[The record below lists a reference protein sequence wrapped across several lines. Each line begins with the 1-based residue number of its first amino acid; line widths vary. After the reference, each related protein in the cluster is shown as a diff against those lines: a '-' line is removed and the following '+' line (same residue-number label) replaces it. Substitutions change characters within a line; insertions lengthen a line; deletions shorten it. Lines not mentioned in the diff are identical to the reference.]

1 MRRTLASYA
10 EFMDRF
16 SVFIGRAC
24 SVLLFTCVAVSAFE
38 VVMRYGFDSPTVWSI
53 ELAMALCASAW
64 VLSVGYV
71 TQRNRHI
78 SITMLELLVGPRVW
92 RLFRLFQML
101 ISIGAVFVLT
111 LALWGPA
118 AKVFERPEHSGT
130 AMNSIQPSYLKVL
143 LVVGCVLYLLQL
155 LANVIRWAQHTEG
168 EVDGGH

>member
-1 MRRTLASYA
+1 MKRSLAIYA
-10 EFMDRF
+10 GLIDRF
-16 SVFIGRAC
+16 SVFIGQAC
-24 SVLLFTCVAVSAFE
+24 SVLLFTCIAVSAWE
-38 VVMRYGFDSPTVWSI
+38 VVMRYGFDRPTVWTI

-101 ISIGAVFVLT
+101 ISIGAIFVLL
-111 LALWGPA
+111 LALWDPA
-118 AKVFERPEHSGT
+118 VKALSRVEHSGT
-130 AMNSIQPSYLKVL
+130 AMNSIQPTILKVL
-143 LVVGCVLYLLQL
+143 LAIGCVLYLLQL
-155 LANVIRWAQHTEG
+155 LANVIHWAQGTES